1 MLAGV
6 HRHARP
12 SDPAFQVAALMDA
25 ILNGIA
31 ISLTI
36 GNLSYCFFGVLVG
49 TAVGVL
55 PGIGSLA
62 AISMLLPITFYL
74 DPTTAIIML
83 AGVYYGAEYG
93 GSTASI
99 LLNLPGT
106 PSNAVTCLDGY
117 PMAQNGRAGVA
128 LFLTT
133 IASFIGG
140 SIGIIVLIW
149 AAPVFL
155 DFALMF
161 RSKEY
166 FVALLLGLVMAATVS
181 PSSAVKGLAS
191 LALGIL
197 FGLVGADV
205 QSGTPRFTLGQM
217 ELFDG
222 ISIVIVA
229 MGLFGVAELIW
240 SITANTSPMIRD
252 RITMRSLVP
261 TRDDVRQSALPV
273 LRGSAVGSVVGPLP
287 GAGLAL
293 ASFFAYVIEKR
304 VSRHPE
310 RFGTGIVEG
319 IAGPEAANNAA
330 AQTAFIPTFALGIPG
345 TTTTAILLG
354 AMMLHGIAP
363 GPQFMRENMDMF
375 WAIVSSFWIGN
386 LFLLI
391 LNIPFIGLWVR
402 LLTIPYHLLYP
413 VIMCMICIGV
423 YSLSGSVFDIGLL
436 LLFGLIGYVMRLFDF
451 SPAPMLMGFVLG
463 PLLEENFRRAMLLAR
478 GDFLSLFTGPIN
490 LTMLGLFVA
499 LVAWT
504 TFGRSARIRRRNLS
518 R

>member
-1 MLAGV
+1 MDDVLSGLA
-6 HRHARP
+6 
-12 SDPAFQVAALMDA
+12 
-25 ILNGIA
+25 IA
-31 ISLTI
+31 VSFS
-36 GNLSYCFFGVLVG
+36 NLSYCFFGVLVG

-117 PMAQNGRAGVA
+117 PMAQKGRAGVA
-128 LFLTT
+128 LFLTS

-140 SIGIIVLIW
+140 TLGILILL
-149 AAPVFL
+149 AATPLFL
-155 DFALMF
+155 SFALLF
-161 RSKEY
+161 QSKEY

-181 PSSAVKGLAS
+181 PGNPVKGLAS

-205 QSGTPRFTLGQM
+205 QTGIGRFTGGRM

-229 MGLFGVAELIW
+229 MGLFGVAEIIW
-240 SITANTSPMIRD
+240 SITDRTSP
-252 RITMRSLVP
+252 RIEGKITLRSLVP
-261 TRDDVRQSALPV
+261 TRDDMRNSAAPMVR
-273 LRGSAVGSVVGPLP
+273 GTAVGSVVGPLP

-293 ASFFAYVIEKR
+293 ASFFSYVIEKR

-310 RFGTGIVEG
+310 KFGTGIVEG
-319 IAGPEAANNAA
+319 LAGPESANNAA

-363 GPQFMRENMDMF
+363 GPQFMRDNIDMF
-375 WAIVSSFWIGN
+375 WAIVSSFWFGN

-391 LNIPFIGLWVR
+391 LNVPFIGLWVR
-402 LLTIPYHLLYP
+402 LLQIPYHLLYP
-413 VIMCMICIGV
+413 VIISMICIGV
-423 YSLSGSVFDIGLL
+423 YSLSSSVFDVMLL
-436 LLFGLIGYVMRLFDF
+436 LVFGLIGYAMRLLDF

-463 PLLEENFRRAMLLAR
+463 PLLEENFRRAMLLSG
-478 GDFLSLFTGPIN
+478 GDLVALFTGPIN
-490 LTMLGLFVA
+490 LAMLGVFFLVVGWTSFRRVA
-499 LVAWT
+499 A
-504 TFGRSARIRRRNLS
+504 ARAMAMEDKP
-518 R
+518 

>member
-1 MLAGV
+1 MDEIAAGLAI
-6 HRHARP
+6 
-12 SDPAFQVAALMDA
+12 ALTFE
-25 ILNGIA
+25 N
-31 ISLTI
+31 IS
-36 GNLSYCFFGVLVG
+36 NCFFGVLVG

-117 PMAQNGRAGVA
+117 PMAQSGRAGVA
-128 LFLTT
+128 LFMTT
-133 IASFIGG
+133 IASFVGG
-140 SIGIIVLIW
+140 TLGILILIW
-149 AAPVFL
+149 ATPVFL
-155 DFALMF
+155 DFALTF

-181 PSSAVKGLAS
+181 PGSALKGLAS
-191 LALGIL
+191 LALGVL
-197 FGLVGADV
+197 FGLIGADV
-205 QSGTPRFTLGQM
+205 QTGVPRFTFGQM
-217 ELFDG
+217 HLFDG
-222 ISIVIVA
+222 VSIVIVA
-229 MGLFGVAELIW
+229 MGLFGVAELLW
-240 SITANTSPMIRD
+240 SITANTAPAIRD
-252 RITMRSLVP
+252 RITMRSLLP
-261 TRDDVRQSALPV
+261 TSTDIRRSAYPM
-273 LRGSAVGSVVGPLP
+273 LRGTAVGSFVGPLP

-304 VSRHPE
+304 ISRYPE
-310 RFGTGIVEG
+310 RFGTGMVEG

-363 GPQFMRENMDMF
+363 GPQFMRENIDMF

-391 LNIPFIGLWVR
+391 LNIPFIGVWVR
-402 LLTIPYHLLYP
+402 LLKVPYHLLYP
-413 VIMCMICIGV
+413 VVVCMICIGV
-423 YSLSGSVFDIGLL
+423 YSLNSSVFDIGMLFI
-436 LLFGLIGYVMRLFDF
+436 FGLIGYFMRLFGM

-478 GDFLSLFTGPIN
+478 GDFLSLFTGTIN
-490 LTMLGLFVA
+490 LTMLGIFVVA
-499 LVAWT
+499 LLWT
-504 TFGRSARIRRRNLS
+504 SFGRRNKAQFGNS
-518 R
+518 DE

>member
-1 MLAGV
+1 MEPLFNGLSIALAFENV
-6 HRHARP
+6 
-12 SDPAFQVAALMDA
+12 
-25 ILNGIA
+25 
-31 ISLTI
+31 
-36 GNLSYCFFGVLVG
+36 SYCFFGVLVG

-55 PGIGSLA
+55 PGVGSLA

-128 LFLTT
+128 LFMTT

-140 SIGIIVLIW
+140 TLGILILIV
-149 AAPVFL
+149 ATPFFL
-155 DFALMF
+155 SFALMF
-161 RSKEY
+161 QSKEY
-166 FVALLLGLVMAATVS
+166 FVALLLGLLMAATVS
-181 PSSAVKGLAS
+181 PGSAIKGLAS

-205 QSGTPRFTLGQM
+205 QTGIPRFTLGRM
-217 ELFDG
+217 EIFDG

-229 MGLFGVAELIW
+229 MGLFGVSEIIW
-240 SITANTSPMIRD
+240 SIAAQSAPMIRD
-252 RITMRSLVP
+252 RITLRSLIP
-261 TRDDVRQSALPV
+261 TGDDMRRSTLPM
-273 LRGSAVGSVVGPLP
+273 LRGTAVGSVVGPLP

-304 VSRHPE
+304 VSRRPE
-310 RFGTGIVEG
+310 SFGTGIVEG

-363 GPQFMRENMDMF
+363 GPQFMRENYDMF
-375 WAIVSSFWIGN
+375 WAIVASFWIGN

-391 LNIPFIGLWVR
+391 LNVPFIGLWVR
-402 LLTIPYHLLYP
+402 LLKIPYHLLYP
-413 VIMCMICIGV
+413 VIICMICIGI
-423 YSLSGSVFDIGLL
+423 YSLSSSVFDVFLL
-436 LLFGLIGYVMRLFDF
+436 LGFGLIGYFMRLLDF

-463 PLLEENFRRAMLLAR
+463 PLLEENFRRAMLLSR
-478 GDFLSLFTGPIN
+478 GDLLSLFSGPIN
-490 LTMLGLFVA
+490 FAMLSLFV
-499 LVAWT
+499 LVLLWT
-504 TFGRSARIRRRNLS
+504 SFS
-518 R
+518 RTR

>member
-1 MLAGV
+1 ME
-6 HRHARP
+6 
-12 SDPAFQVAALMDA
+12 A
-25 ILNGIA
+25 ILNGLA
-31 ISLTI
+31 ISLSFTNI
-36 GNLSYCFFGVLVG
+36 WYCFFGVLVG

-74 DPTTAIIML
+74 EPTTAIIML

-117 PMAQNGRAGVA
+117 PMAQKGRAGVA
-128 LFLTT
+128 LFMTT
-133 IASFIGG
+133 IASFVGG
-140 SIGIIVLIW
+140 SLGIIILVG
-149 AAPVFL
+149 ATPVFL
-155 DFALMF
+155 EFALLF
-161 RSKEY
+161 KSKEY

-181 PSSAVKGLAS
+181 PGSAIKGLAS

-205 QSGTPRFTLGQM
+205 QSGVPRFTFGRM
-217 ELFDG
+217 EFFDG

-229 MGLFGVAELIW
+229 MGLFGLAELIW
-240 SITANTSPMIRD
+240 SITSSTAPVISD
-252 RITMRSLVP
+252 KITMRSLMP
-261 TRDDVRQSALPV
+261 TKSDMKTAALPMA
-273 LRGSAVGSVVGPLP
+273 RGTAVGSIVGPLP

-310 RFGTGIVEG
+310 KFGTGIVEG

-363 GPQFMRENMDMF
+363 GPQFMRENLDMF
-375 WAIVSSFWIGN
+375 WAIVASFWIGN

-391 LNIPFIGLWVR
+391 LNIPFIGVWVS
-402 LLTIPYHLLYP
+402 LLKIPYHLLYP
-413 VIMCMICIGV
+413 VIICMICIGV
-423 YSLSGSVFDIGLL
+423 YSINSSVFDIGILL
-436 LLFGLIGYVMRLFDF
+436 AFGLIGYAMRLFGI

-463 PLLEENFRRAMLLAR
+463 PLLEENFRRAMLIAR
-478 GDFLSLFTGPIN
+478 GDFFSLFTGPIN
-490 LTMLGLFVA
+490 LTMLALFFIV
-499 LVAWT
+499 LIWT
-504 TFGRSARIRRRNLS
+504 SLGRNRQKPNQPLEE
-518 R
+518 

>member
-1 MLAGV
+1 MEPFLQG
-6 HRHARP
+6 
-12 SDPAFQVAALMDA
+12 L
-25 ILNGIA
+25 A

-36 GNLSYCFFGVLVG
+36 VNVSYCFFGVLVG

-117 PMAQNGRAGVA
+117 PMAQSGRAGVA
-128 LFLTT
+128 LFMTT
-133 IASFIGG
+133 IASFVGG
-140 SIGIIVLIW
+140 TLGVMILI
-149 AAPVFL
+149 AATPVFL

-161 RSKEY
+161 KSKEY

-181 PSSAVKGLAS
+181 PGSALKGLAS
-191 LALGIL
+191 LAMGIL

-205 QSGTPRFTLGQM
+205 QSGVPRFTFDRM

-240 SITANTSPMIRD
+240 SITSNTSPMIRD
-252 RITMRSLVP
+252 RITMRSLMP
-261 TRDDVRQSALPV
+261 TREDMRKSALPM
-273 LRGSAVGSVVGPLP
+273 LRGTTVGSVVGPLP

-310 RFGTGIVEG
+310 TFGTGIVEG

-363 GPQFMRENMDMF
+363 GPQFMRENIDMF

-391 LNIPFIGLWVR
+391 LNIPFIGLWVS
-402 LLTIPYHLLYP
+402 LLKIPYHLLYP
-413 VIMCMICIGV
+413 VIICMICIGV
-423 YSLSGSVFDIGLL
+423 FSLNGSVFDIGMLL
-436 LLFGLIGYVMRLFDF
+436 AFGLIGFFMRLLDI

-478 GDFLSLFTGPIN
+478 GDVLSLFSGPIN
-490 LTMLGLFVA
+490 LTMLALFLIV
-499 LVAWT
+499 LGWT
-504 TFGRSARIRRRNLS
+504 SFGRRRGAARPPLEE
-518 R
+518 

>member
-1 MLAGV
+1 
-6 HRHARP
+6 
-12 SDPAFQVAALMDA
+12 MDA
-25 ILNGIA
+25 VLNGLA
-31 ISLTI
+31 ISVTFENI
-36 GNLSYCFFGVLVG
+36 SYCFFGVFVG

-117 PMAQNGRAGVA
+117 PMAQKGRAGVA
-128 LFLTT
+128 LFMTT
-133 IASFIGG
+133 IASFVGG
-140 SIGIIVLIW
+140 TLGIIILM
-149 AAPVFL
+149 AATPVFL
-155 DFALMF
+155 KFALLF
-161 RSKEY
+161 KSKEY
-166 FVALLLGLVMAATVS
+166 FVALLLGLMMAATVS
-181 PSSAVKGLAS
+181 PGSAIKGLAS

-205 QSGTPRFTLGQM
+205 QSGIARFTFGRM
-217 ELFDG
+217 EFFDG
-222 ISIVIVA
+222 ISIVVVA
-229 MGLFGVAELIW
+229 MGLFGVAEIIW
-240 SITANTSPMIRD
+240 SITSNTAPMVRD

-261 TRDDVRQSALPV
+261 TREDMRKSTLPM
-273 LRGSAVGSVVGPLP
+273 LRGTAVGSVVGPLP

-293 ASFFAYVIEKR
+293 AAFFAYVIEKR
-304 VSRHPE
+304 VSRYPD
-310 RFGTGIVEG
+310 RFGTGVVEG

-363 GPQFMRENMDMF
+363 GPQFMREHLDMF
-375 WAIVSSFWIGN
+375 WAIISSFWIGN
-386 LFLLI
+386 VFLLI
-391 LNIPFIGLWVR
+391 LNTPFIGVWVS
-402 LLTIPYHLLYP
+402 LLKIPYHLLYP
-413 VIMCMICIGV
+413 VIICMTCIGV
-423 YSLSGSVFDIGLL
+423 YSLNSSVFDIGVLIA
-436 LLFGLIGYVMRLFDF
+436 FGLIGYFMRLLDI

-463 PLLEENFRRAMLLAR
+463 PMLEENFRRAMLLSR
-478 GDFLSLFTGPIN
+478 GDFFSLFSGPIN
-490 LTMLGLFVA
+490 LTMLGLFF
-499 LVAWT
+499 LVLVWT
-504 TFGRSARIRRRNLS
+504 SLGRRRGRVRQLAEE
-518 R
+518 

>member
-1 MLAGV
+1 MDQLLAGF
-6 HRHARP
+6 
-12 SDPAFQVAALMDA
+12 STALA
-25 ILNGIA
+25 PE
-31 ISLTI
+31 
-36 GNLSYCFFGVLVG
+36 NLSYCFFGVLVG

-106 PSNAVTCLDGY
+106 PSNAITCLDGY

-128 LFLTT
+128 LFMTT
-133 IASFIGG
+133 IASFVGG
-140 SIGIIVLIW
+140 TLGIIVLMG
-149 AAPVFL
+149 ATPLFL
-155 DFALMF
+155 KFALLF
-161 RSKEY
+161 NSKEY

-181 PSSAVKGLAS
+181 PGSPLKGLAT
-191 LALGIL
+191 LALGVL

-205 QSGTPRFTLGQM
+205 QTGMARFTGGQM
-217 ELFDG
+217 ELYDG

-229 MGLFGVAELIW
+229 MGLFGVAEIIW
-240 SITANTSPMIRD
+240 SITDHAAPMIRD
-252 RITMRSLVP
+252 KITMRSLMP
-261 TRDDVRQSALPV
+261 TRDDLRRSWLPMM
-273 LRGSAVGSVVGPLP
+273 RGTSVGAIVGPLP

-304 VSRHPE
+304 VSKRPE
-310 RFGTGIVEG
+310 KFGTGVIEG

-354 AMMLHGIAP
+354 AMMLHGIVP
-363 GPQFMRENMDMF
+363 GPNFMREQTDMF
-375 WAIVSSFWIGN
+375 WAIVASFWIGN

-402 LLTIPYHLLYP
+402 LLKIPYHLLYP
-413 VIMCMICIGV
+413 VIVCMICIGI
-423 YSLSGSVFDIGLL
+423 YSLQSSVFDIYLL
-436 LLFGLIGYVMRLFDF
+436 IGFGLVGYLMRLLAFE
-451 SPAPMLMGFVLG
+451 PAPMLMGFVLG
-463 PLLEENFRRAMLLAR
+463 PLLEENFRRAMLLSD
-478 GDFLSLFTGPIN
+478 GDLLALFKGPVNIS
-490 LTMLGLFVA
+490 MLALFVII
-499 LVAWT
+499 LGWT
-504 TFGRSARIRRRNLS
+504 TISRLRRSAELKSKGLS
-518 R
+518 EQNP

>member
-1 MLAGV
+1 MEE
-6 HRHARP
+6 
-12 SDPAFQVAALMDA
+12 
-25 ILNGIA
+25 ILNGLA
-31 ISLTI
+31 ISVSL
-36 GNLSYCFFGVLVG
+36 GNIAYCFFGVLVG

-128 LFLTT
+128 LFMTT
-133 IASFIGG
+133 IASFVGG
-140 SIGIIVLIW
+140 TLGILILV
-149 AAPVFL
+149 AATPIFL
-155 DFALMF
+155 EFALMF
-161 RSKEY
+161 KSKEY
-166 FVALLLGLVMAATVS
+166 FVALLLGLIMAATVS
-181 PSSAVKGLAS
+181 PGSALKGLAS

-205 QSGTPRFTLGQM
+205 QSGIPRFTFGRM
-217 ELFDG
+217 EFFDG

-240 SITANTSPMIRD
+240 SITSNSAPMIRD
-252 RITMRSLVP
+252 RITMRSLLP
-261 TRDDVRQSALPV
+261 AREDMRKSAFPM
-273 LRGSAVGSVVGPLP
+273 LRGTAVGSVVGPLP

-304 VSRHPE
+304 VSRYPK

-363 GPQFMRENMDMF
+363 GPQFMRENLDMF

-386 LFLLI
+386 LFLLV
-391 LNIPFIGLWVR
+391 LNIPFIGVWVS
-402 LLTIPYHLLYP
+402 LLKIPYHLLYP
-413 VIMCMICIGV
+413 VIICMICIGV
-423 YSLSGSVFDIGLL
+423 YSLNSSVFDIGVLL
-436 LLFGLIGYVMRLFDF
+436 GFGLIGYFMRLLDI

-463 PLLEENFRRAMLLAR
+463 PLLEENFRRAMLLAK
-478 GDFLSLFTGPIN
+478 GDFLSLFSGPIN
-490 LTMLGLFVA
+490 LTMLGLFV
-499 LVAWT
+499 LVLGWT
-504 TFGRSARIRRRNLS
+504 SLGRRRGDARQPLEE
-518 R
+518 

>member
-1 MLAGV
+1 MMEQL
-6 HRHARP
+6 
-12 SDPAFQVAALMDA
+12 
-25 ILNGIA
+25 LNGISIA
-31 ISLTI
+31 FTLNNIA
-36 GNLSYCFFGVLVG
+36 YCFFGVFVG

-62 AISMLLPITFYL
+62 AISMLLPMTFYL

-117 PMAQNGRAGVA
+117 PMAQKGRAGVA
-128 LFLTT
+128 LFMTT

-140 SIGIIVLIW
+140 TLGILILIW
-149 AAPVFL
+149 ATPLFL
-155 DFALMF
+155 SFALMF
-161 RSKEY
+161 QSKEY
-166 FVALLLGLVMAATVS
+166 FVALMLGLIMAATVS
-181 PSSAVKGLAS
+181 PGSAIKGLAS

-197 FGLVGADV
+197 FGLIGADV
-205 QSGTPRFTLGQM
+205 QTGVARFTGGNM
-217 ELFDG
+217 EFFDG

-229 MGLFGVAELIW
+229 MGLFGVAEIIW
-240 SITANTSPMIRD
+240 SIASQATPIISD
-252 RITMRSLVP
+252 KITLRSLLP
-261 TRDDVRQSALPV
+261 TRVDMRRSALPI
-273 LRGSAVGSVVGPLP
+273 LRGTAVGSVIGPLP

-304 VSRHPE
+304 VSHRPK
-310 RFGTGIVEG
+310 RFGTGIIEG
-319 IAGPEAANNAA
+319 ISGPEASNNAA

-363 GPQFMRENMDMF
+363 GPQFMRDNIDMF
-375 WAIVSSFWIGN
+375 WAIVVSFWIGN
-386 LFLLI
+386 LFLLV

-402 LLTIPYHLLYP
+402 LLKIPYHLLYP
-413 VIMCMICIGV
+413 VIICMICIGV
-423 YSLSGSVFDIGLL
+423 YSLNSSVFDVFMLL
-436 LLFGLIGYVMRLFDF
+436 GFGLIGYFMRLLDL

-463 PLLEENFRRAMLLAR
+463 PLLEENFRRAMLLGR
-478 GDFLSLFTGPIN
+478 GDFFGLFTGPIN
-490 LTMLGLFVA
+490 ISMLVLFLAV
-499 LVAWT
+499 LGWT
-504 TFGRSARIRRRNLS
+504 TMKKRKGLRNG
-518 R
+518 

>member
-1 MLAGV
+1 MSEIAAGLAI
-6 HRHARP
+6 
-12 SDPAFQVAALMDA
+12 ALTFE
-25 ILNGIA
+25 NV
-31 ISLTI
+31 SF
-36 GNLSYCFFGVLVG
+36 CFFGVLVG

-117 PMAQNGRAGVA
+117 PMAQKGRAGVA
-128 LFLTT
+128 LFMTT
-133 IASFIGG
+133 IASFVGG
-140 SIGIIVLIW
+140 TLGILILIW
-149 AAPVFL
+149 ATPVFL

-181 PSSAVKGLAS
+181 PGSALKGLAS

-197 FGLVGADV
+197 FGLIGADV
-205 QSGTPRFTLGQM
+205 QSGVPRFTFGQM
-217 ELFDG
+217 QLFDG
-222 ISIVIVA
+222 VSIVIVA
-229 MGLFGVAELIW
+229 MGLFGVAELLW
-240 SITANTSPMIRD
+240 SITSNTAPAIRD
-252 RITMRSLVP
+252 RITMRSLLP
-261 TRDDVRQSALPV
+261 TKDDMRRSAFPM
-273 LRGSAVGSVVGPLP
+273 LRGTAVGSFVGPLP

-304 VSRHPE
+304 LSRYPE
-310 RFGTGIVEG
+310 RFGTGVVEG

-363 GPQFMRENMDMF
+363 GPQFMRENIDMF

-391 LNIPFIGLWVR
+391 LNIPFIGIWVG
-402 LLTIPYHLLYP
+402 LLKVPYHLLYP
-413 VIMCMICIGV
+413 VIICMICIGV
-423 YSLSGSVFDIGLL
+423 YSLNSSVFDIGMLFV
-436 LLFGLIGYVMRLFDF
+436 FGLIGYFMRLFDM

-463 PLLEENFRRAMLLAR
+463 PLLEENFRRAMLLSG
-478 GDFLSLFTGPIN
+478 GDFLSLFTGAIN
-490 LTMLGLFVA
+490 LTMLGIFVVA
-499 LVAWT
+499 LLWT
-504 TFGRSARIRRRNLS
+504 SVGRRRKAQFGGAEE
-518 R
+518 